1 MNREKTL
8 RQWVLE
14 SVAND
19 YESFEL
25 IEEQLEKWADEAQL
39 EVTEDEMIL
48 HLANLIR
55 DGLVRAYVLSP
66 QQPHSAVA
74 DFSPE
79 RLDELWYLA
88 TREGL
93 KIVKDLE
100 DRPDMTIS

>member
-25 IEEQLEKWADEAQL
+25 IEEELKKWAKEAVL
-39 EVTEDEMIL
+39 EVSADEITV

-66 QQPHSAVA
+66 QPPHSVVA
-74 DFSPE
+74 EFSSD
-79 RLDELWYLA
+79 RRDELWYWV
-88 TREGL
+88 TPEGL
-93 KIVKDLE
+93 KLVRE
-100 DRPDMTIS
+100 QENRPDLTVL